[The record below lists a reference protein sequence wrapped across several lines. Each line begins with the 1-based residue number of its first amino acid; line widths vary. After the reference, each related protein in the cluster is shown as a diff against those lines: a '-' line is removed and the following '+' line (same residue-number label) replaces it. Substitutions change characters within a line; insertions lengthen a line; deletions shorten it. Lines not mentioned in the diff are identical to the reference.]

1 MFQGSIVA
9 IVTPFKKTK
18 EIDLESFKKL
28 VNFHIDSKT
37 DGIVINGTTGE
48 SPNVKDDEIIKLF
61 ETANEIRK
69 ERKSD
74 IKLIIGTGSNS
85 TEWAVTKSEYF
96 KKLNPD
102 GVLVVTPYYNKP
114 TQEGL
119 YLHFEEV
126 ARAAFPVPVILYN
139 VPGRTGCNLLPA
151 TIERLEKIENI
162 VSVKEASANLIQMSE
177 IYINTCLKSA
187 KKFTVLSGDDA
198 LTLPVLSIGGAGVI
212 SVTANIVPGLVKQ
225 CIDKYNCGDTVGA
238 REIHN
243 KLLEL
248 HNVMFIE
255 SNPIPV
261 KTALAMMGMCEE
273 EFRLPLC
280 RISEASR
287 SKLKDIL
294 KKYGIVK

>member
-9 IVTPFKKTK
+9 IITPFKKTK

-28 VNFHIDSKT
+28 VNFQIDAKT

-48 SPNVKDDEIIKLF
+48 SPNVTDEEITKLF
-61 ETANEIRK
+61 ETALSIRNERN
-69 ERKSD
+69 ST
-74 IKLIIGTGSNS
+74 IKIIIGTGSNS
-85 TEWAVTKSEYF
+85 TDWAVKKSDFF
-96 KKLNPD
+96 KKINPD
-102 GVLVVTPYYNKP
+102 GLLVVTPYYNKP

-151 TIERLEKIENI
+151 TVERLEKIQNI
-162 VSVKEASANLIQMSE
+162 AAVKEASANLIQMSE
-177 IYINTCLKSA
+177 IYINTCLKSV
-187 KKFTVLSGDDA
+187 KNFTVLSGDDA
-198 LTLPVLSIGGAGVI
+198 LTLPILAIGGAGVI
-212 SVTANIVPGLVKQ
+212 SVTANVAPALVKQ
-225 CIDKYNCGDTVGA
+225 CITKYNSGDTVGA

-261 KTALAMMGMCEE
+261 KTALALMGMCEE

-280 RISEASR
+280 RMAEGNR
-287 SKLKDIL
+287 NKLRETL
-294 KKYGIVK
+294 KKYELIK